1 MIEHLVLIQWKAE
14 AAPEAIT
21 QAINGLRAL
30 RSQIS
35 GILDLT
41 CGENFNP
48 RAQGYTHALV
58 ARFEDRAALD
68 AYNPH
73 PAHQKV
79 VQEMMKPI
87 AAEVLVLDFEV

>member
-1 MIEHLVLIQWKAE
+1 MIEHLVLIQWKAD
-14 AAPEAIT
+14 ASPEAIT
-21 QAINGLRAL
+21 QAMDGLRAL
-30 RSQIS
+30 RDQVP
-35 GILDLT
+35 GILGLT

-58 ARFEDRAALD
+58 IRFEDKAALD

-87 AAEVLVLDFEV
+87 VAEVLVLDFEI

>member
-1 MIEHLVLIQWKAE
+1 MIEHLVLIQWKSE
-14 AAPEAIT
+14 ASPEAIT
-21 QAINGLRAL
+21 QAMDGLRAL
-30 RSQIS
+30 RGQIS

-41 CGENFNP
+41 CGANFNS

-58 ARFEDRAALD
+58 IRFEDKAALD

-79 VQEMMKPI
+79 VQEMMGPI
-87 AAEVLVLDFEV
+87 AAGVLVLDFEV